1 MPKQSAAIVV
11 IAAFSCGAMESSR
24 YIISDV
30 SRNQSSLPSRHVPDS
45 TRTAGESG
53 RSARAPD
60 APIQSTSR
68 NVRNRNA
75 SMRRATRALLRSLD
89 IRHFFVVGRARL
101 PLSLRTTTIIACCES
116 LVATH
121 KKVHAWLHSGIG
133 GGGRDRAGGMRGGER
148 VVLPRYVPALAR
160 AGRGGAGEPRGA
172 RRAELAAK
180 CRGRAESSHR
190 ACGRGAVGPHAPPH
204 RVHARTRRRDA
215 AAAGRRAC
223 IRAVRAVCTIRAI
236 RTIRTI
242 RAKRA
247 SHSMLHLTYGS
258 ASRGQHAMRCRPACA
273 RRARLHGRR
282 RGWRPEPRERDPSIR
297 VRAARR
303 FVPARSARRRRYRMF
318 SDLQGGTIV

>member
-30 SRNQSSLPSRHVPDS
+30 SRNQSSLPSRRVPDS

-68 NVRNRNA
+68 NIRNRNA
-75 SMRRATRALLRSLD
+75 SMHRATRALLRSLD

-121 KKVHAWLHSGIG
+121 KKSSRLASFRHRG

-180 CRGRAESSHR
+180 CRGCAESSHR

-223 IRAVRAVCTIRAI
+223 IRAVRAVCTIRA
-236 RTIRTI
+236 IRTI